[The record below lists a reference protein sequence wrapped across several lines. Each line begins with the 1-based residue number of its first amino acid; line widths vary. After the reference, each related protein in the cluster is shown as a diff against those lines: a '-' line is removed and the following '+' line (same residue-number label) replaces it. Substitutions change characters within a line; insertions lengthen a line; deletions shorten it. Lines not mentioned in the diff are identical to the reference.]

1 MCVKTSIEWIRKY
14 DIKLKKSFGQN
25 FLKNQNI
32 SKKIIALLP
41 EISNSTFIEIGPGAG
56 SLTEEL
62 LNSGRDV
69 HAFEIDRNLEELLNE
84 RFKGNKRFHLH
95 MGDFLKIEVDEALK
109 HKRIIAVSNL
119 PYNTGTAI
127 IKKIKKDFPNLEMC
141 LFMLQTEVCERF
153 GAKPGTKPYGSL
165 SIFIQY
171 HFDLALEFKVS
182 KKNFVPEPKIE
193 SSIIRMIPKENKP
206 LGDDPENFFEFV
218 KTGFSQRRKKM
229 KNNYK
234 TDITQSLKEAGL
246 SEAVRAEELSLEKWI
261 ELYNIEKRSE
271 KNHSDIAD
279 PGGETR

>member
-95 MGDFLKIEVDEALK
+95 
-109 HKRIIAVSNL
+109 
-119 PYNTGTAI
+119 
-127 IKKIKKDFPNLEMC
+127 
-141 LFMLQTEVCERF
+141 
-153 GAKPGTKPYGSL
+153 
-165 SIFIQY
+165 
-171 HFDLALEFKVS
+171 
-182 KKNFVPEPKIE
+182 
-193 SSIIRMIPKENKP
+193 
-206 LGDDPENFFEFV
+206 
-218 KTGFSQRRKKM
+218 
-229 KNNYK
+229 
-234 TDITQSLKEAGL
+234 
-246 SEAVRAEELSLEKWI
+246 
-261 ELYNIEKRSE
+261 
-271 KNHSDIAD
+271 
-279 PGGETR
+279 